1 MAAAAVVVVMM
12 MVMMIMMMM
21 MTTTTTTT
29 TTTATYDLGVRC
41 RDMLLRRGVLQ
52 EAKGR
57 AAGSEGACCRKLV

>member
-1 MAAAAVVVVMM
+1 MAAAVVVVVMM
-12 MVMMIMMMM
+12 MMVMVMMIMMMM
-21 MTTTTTTT
+21 TTT

-57 AAGSEGACCRKLV
+57 AAGS